1 MSERHSL
8 VRRVSEIHES
18 IPMNTTPSFSGGC
31 ACGAVR
37 YESTAAPVMMLQC
50 HCRDCQRATGGAHSA
65 LVIVPMEAF
74 HLRQGEPRFH
84 ASPSEAAGMT
94 RRAFCPECGAP
105 VFGNPD
111 AAPHIV
117 ALHAA
122 SLDDPSGFH
131 SQMDVWTSDAQPW
144 DAMDPATPKFEK
156 YPARGG

>member
-1 MSERHSL
+1 
-8 VRRVSEIHES
+8 
-18 IPMNTTPSFSGGC
+18 MNTSPSFSGGC

-37 YESTAAPVMMLQC
+37 YESTAAPVMMFHC

-105 VFGNPD
+105 VFGKPD

-122 SLDDPSGFH
+122 SLDDPSAFQ
-131 SQMDVWTSDAQPW
+131 SQMDVWTCDALPGE
-144 DAMDPATPKFEK
+144 AMDPATPKFEK